1 MDESQIGYKTP
12 VQSYETSTADS
23 ENYLNGDWSPSE
35 SPAKKQRP
43 ITHSP
48 CSGAYDDNNM
58 DAGSGHVGG
67 NDDGDRSSNQNWIA
81 QISFIF
87 SIICLLAFIC
97 IWKFPL
103 VLVAYMPF
111 LGGHT
116 AVGQTL
122 LAVSSLSFVFGIGVL
137 VGNPDKKEQV
147 IQDDL
152 AKDKPYS
159 SEFFQPAVDLQDI
172 FSTEASDMSHSDQQV
187 TADKHIL

>member
-1 MDESQIGYKTP
+1 MDESQSGYETP
-12 VQSYETSTADS
+12 VQNNETSTVDS
-23 ENYLNGDWSPSE
+23 VNYLNGDWSPSE
-35 SPAKKQRP
+35 SPAKKQNP

-48 CSGAYDDNNM
+48 FSGAYDDNNM

-67 NDDGDRSSNQNWIA
+67 NDDGDRSSNQNWMA

-116 AVGQTL
+116 AVVGQTL

-152 AKDKPYS
+152 AKDKPCS
-159 SEFFQPAVDLQDI
+159 SGFFQRALDL
-172 FSTEASDMSHSDQQV
+172 
-187 TADKHIL
+187 

>member
-1 MDESQIGYKTP
+1 MIESQIGYTTP
-12 VQSYETSTADS
+12 VQSDETSTADS
-23 ENYLNGDWSPSE
+23 ANYLNGDWSPSV
-35 SPAKKQRP
+35 SPLKKHKP
-43 ITHSP
+43 ITHP
-48 CSGAYDDNNM
+48 PFSGASDDNNM
-58 DAGSGHVGG
+58 YAVSGHVGG
-67 NDDGDRSSNQNWIA
+67 NDDGGRSSNQNWIA

-122 LAVSSLSFVFGIGVL
+122 LAVSFLSFVFGIGVL
-137 VGNPDKKEQV
+137 VGNPGKKEQV

-152 AKDKPYS
+152 AKDKPCS
-159 SEFFQPAVDLQDI
+159 SEFFQRALDPQDML
-172 FSTEASDMSHSDQQV
+172 STKASDMSHSDQQDI
-187 TADKHIL
+187 ANCIL